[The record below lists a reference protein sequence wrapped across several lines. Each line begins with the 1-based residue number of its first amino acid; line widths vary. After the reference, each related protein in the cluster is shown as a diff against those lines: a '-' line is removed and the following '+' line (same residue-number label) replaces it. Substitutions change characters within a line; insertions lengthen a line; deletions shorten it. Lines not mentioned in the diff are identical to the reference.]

1 MKNNMGK
8 QIARKEISYIHNG
21 NVTVCMIKF
30 WLSEDFWNEVVDA
43 DLDTRLGIDF
53 YGEPLIVKGIS
64 KCQDGDV
71 YDQKTGN
78 YIARTKA
85 FDKMTRKMYKINLA
99 LLKYHNDEAR
109 KFCNYIRNIKLNKSL

>member
-1 MKNNMGK
+1 MKK
-8 QIARKEISYIHNG
+8 QIVRKEISYIHNG

-30 WLSEDFWNEVVDA
+30 WLSECFWNEVVHA

-53 YGEPLIVKGIS
+53 YNEPLIVKGIS

-71 YDQKTGN
+71 YDQKIGN
-78 YIARTKA
+78 DIARTKA

-99 LLKYHNDEAR
+99 LLKYHDS
-109 KFCNYIRNIKLNKSL
+109 KSDWIKQTYFLD